1 MILVLMI
8 SLAIL
13 AISLRSI
20 STRNDQV
27 LLILCSL
34 LFNLFFMFMEQ
45 IYMEHDLL
53 RSFHFSDPSN
63 YHAEIY
69 DLSID
74 KLLEFISA
82 DEYKSNQFYYVINWI
97 YSIAIDNT
105 TTLALALKITN
116 LFIFYSAYIFL
127 IKDQQQNNAIDIL
140 LLFHPYLTMTLI
152 RNVRDAYIIFFLAIF
167 IYALKSDNISRLLK
181 YLVYLLSAMFMFTI
195 RPFFVAIMLTLAGS
209 EILSKKTRATR
220 TVTIAVLVMLV
231 AVVFQFNFL
240 DINTKMFSAIFSTI
254 STHEGLDQERDAI
267 VSELLAG
274 NGANTDFWIS
284 SIKRILLGIPVFLF
298 TPNPI
303 NYTIKYYQE
312 NIHGIWGIYT
322 KIDNILIILGSIVN
336 YAIIFPIMLK
346 YFFRTQV
353 ASAAHAITAWI
364 MLASYAIFQLG
375 ITDTRI
381 KYTFLLFVLMSMR
394 HNCQN
399 VGLSLKD
406 DKKYFLI
413 SLILLVGFTLK

>member
-1 MILVLMI
+1 MILVFMI
-8 SLAIL
+8 SMAIF

-20 STRNDQV
+20 SSRNDQV
-27 LLILCSL
+27 LLILGSL

-45 IYMEHDLL
+45 IYMEHHLL

-63 YHAEIY
+63 YHTEI
-69 DLSID
+69 DKLSID

-105 TTLALALKITN
+105 TTLALALKTTN
-116 LFIFYSAYIFL
+116 IFIFFSAYIFL
-127 IKDQQQNNAIDIL
+127 IKEQQQNNAVDFL

-152 RNVRDAYIIFFLAIF
+152 RNVRDAYIIFFIAIF
-167 IYALKSDNISRLLK
+167 IYALKSDHISRLLK
-181 YLVYLLSAMFMFTI
+181 YIVYILSAMFMFTI
-195 RPFFVAIMLTLAGS
+195 RPFFIAIMLILAGS
-209 EILSKKTRATR
+209 EILSKKTRTTR
-220 TVTIAVLVMLV
+220 TLTVAVLVVLV
-231 AVVFQFNFL
+231 AFVFQFNFL
-240 DINTKMFSAIFSTI
+240 DINTKIFSAIFSTI
-254 STHEGLDQERDAI
+254 STHEGLDQERDEFVA
-267 VSELLAG
+267 ELLAG
-274 NGANTDFWIS
+274 NGATTDFWIS

-322 KIDNILIILGSIVN
+322 EIDNILIILGSIVN

-346 YFFRTQV
+346 YFFSTKV
-353 ASAAHAITAWI
+353 ASATHAITAWM

-394 HNCQN
+394 HDCQN

-406 DKKYFLI
+406 DKKYFVI